1 MRTLSKEN
9 YYKKVLKIA
18 DKAGSFKPEAY
29 YDSDGDCI
37 EYIVKPDDF
46 YAERVDDLLTVY
58 NSEKT
63 QEVIGCLIKSVS
75 VLCKRL
81 VKKLPGFAFEIEAGR
96 VRLGLLLR
104 ACVWSELSKDDK
116 ILVLTYKKLAD
127 SADEMNVETEL
138 CGLEC

>member
-1 MRTLSKEN
+1 MQTLSN
-9 YYKKVLKIA
+9 QDYFKKVLKIA
-18 DKAGSFKPEAY
+18 KKADPFEPEAY
-29 YDSDGDCI
+29 YDPDGDCI

-58 NSEKT
+58 YSEETKDI
-63 QEVIGCLIKSVS
+63 IGCLIKSVS
-75 VLCKRL
+75 ELCKRL

-96 VRLGLLLR
+96 VRLSLLLR
-104 ACVWSELSKDDK
+104 AWAWSEFNKDDK

-138 CGLEC
+138 CCMN